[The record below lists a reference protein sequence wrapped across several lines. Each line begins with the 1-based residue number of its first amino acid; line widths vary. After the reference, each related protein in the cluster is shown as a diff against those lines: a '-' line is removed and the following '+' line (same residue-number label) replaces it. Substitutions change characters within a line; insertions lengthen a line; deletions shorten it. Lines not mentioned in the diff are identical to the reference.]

1 MSARKKTTT
10 STRPPARGG
19 QHALRRVARRRSLDQ
34 WSEDEPLTIAEAVAL
49 DVTAGA
55 LSEKGIRTAI
65 ENRALPARKLNG
77 RFYITI
83 RGVRAAF
90 APSLVPEMPDLRRT
104 ANDNVPAVRLPT
116 LDEQVLQQIGNLVGP
131 AKR

>member
-10 STRPPARGG
+10 STRPPAPGG